1 MKTRLF
7 DMDSLL
13 KKIKAYSI
21 KLSRKYLKFV
31 YKTLSEMLRSLN
43 LNIRYFDQK
52 GIVRN
57 IDIDYNRGHFLDL
70 TINEFLEEANTF
82 SQSDFE
88 ILRRQTSPE
97 LQTLLNTKIKYH
109 YQFSFLRSKFFRDWL
124 KDPNKFYTQV

>member
-1 MKTRLF
+1 M
-7 DMDSLL
+7 
-13 KKIKAYSI
+13 
-21 KLSRKYLKFV
+21 
-31 YKTLSEMLRSLN
+31 SELLRSLN

-88 ILRRQTSPE
+88 ILRKQTNPE

-109 YQFSFLRSKFFRDWL
+109 YQFNFLRSKFFKDWL